1 MPHTHASIQW
11 QELIFGS
18 GHNTSHKK
26 QIADQSVV
34 NFDCTYPLAYT
45 DALTSILRKDKNMNT
60 CTFVLVSVLSV
71 GVYAQENSSPC
82 TIHPNG
88 AALDHVPFAAYE
100 DHTTCAE
107 FIELKTC
114 TFVLVSVLAVG
125 VYAQENSSPCTI
137 CPNGAA

>member
-1 MPHTHASIQW
+1 
-11 QELIFGS
+11 
-18 GHNTSHKK
+18 
-26 QIADQSVV
+26 
-34 NFDCTYPLAYT
+34 
-45 DALTSILRKDKNMNT
+45 MNT

-88 AALDHVPFAAYE
+88 AALDHVPFAAYG

-107 FIELKTC
+107 FIKLKTC

-125 VYAQENSSPCTI
+125 VYAQENSSPFTI
-137 CPNGAA
+137 CPNGAALEHVPFAAYGDHPTHVRNSSSELQLSKLVPKNADFLSLMRHIAATSMDL